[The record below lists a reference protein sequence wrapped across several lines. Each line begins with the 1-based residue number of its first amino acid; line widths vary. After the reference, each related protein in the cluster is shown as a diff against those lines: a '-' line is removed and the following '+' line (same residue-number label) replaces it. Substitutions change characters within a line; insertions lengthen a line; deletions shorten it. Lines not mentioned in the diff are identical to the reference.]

1 MRVHT
6 QMVIDIEPF
15 FIMFGKS
22 VIGPY
27 WLLVLAFEDDPTGH
41 MRGEGT
47 TFIPIKWILRGL
59 KEGPSSAWARTT

>member
-1 MRVHT
+1 
-6 QMVIDIEPF
+6 
-15 FIMFGKS
+15 MFGKS

-27 WLLVLAFEDDPTGH
+27 WLLVSAFEDDPTGH